1 MFQKQKK
8 ILSAVAALLLFFV
21 VLGVLD
27 EKNERQQPLNFSPQ
41 PTEKTLLAS
50 ASSQPPER
58 NLSTDQ
64 SETVPP
70 TEDAELPVETVPVI
84 TADSTFEI
92 YYLDVGQGDSSCVIC
107 DGHAMLIDGGNKSAS
122 SKVYSFL
129 RSHELPYLDYIVA
142 THHDSDHVGG
152 LAGALNYASVGT
164 TFCNVANY
172 DSEPFQDFLK
182 YLSQGNGT
190 ITIPNAGDTFYLGCA
205 QVTILY
211 PNPGEILS
219 DNTSIVLRIQ
229 YGDTSFLFT
238 GDSEVEDEAAILSS
252 EYELTSDV
260 IKVAHHGGKS
270 SSTSSF
276 IDSVAPSYAVI
287 SVGGSNTYGHP
298 AEEVLSRFKD
308 RNLSLYRTDIQG
320 DIHCTSDGSKITFDV
335 EKNSDF
341 DTYLA
346 AGGYK
351 NYLKE
356 LEAARA
362 TEPPATEAPATKPTT
377 TNPPETKETTVTV
390 TPTEKI
396 APSTNSDST
405 SNGSSCNYIANTNT
419 HKFHYPTCSSV
430 KQMNEN
436 NKWYYDGSRNDLIAM
451 GYSPCKKCNP

>member
-1 MFQKQKK
+1 MAQQNIIYLGVEHLHPHPKNPRQSMSQEGLDE
-8 ILSAVAALLLFFV
+8 LSASIKLNSVLQNLTVVPAPEYGEGEYTIIIGHRRHTAAKMAGLL
-21 VLGVLD
+21 
-27 EKNERQQPLNFSPQ
+27 E
-41 PTEKTLLAS
+41 
-50 ASSQPPER
+50 
-58 NLSTDQ
+58 
-64 SETVPP
+64 VP
-70 TEDAELPVETVPVI
+70 
-84 TADSTFEI
+84 
-92 YYLDVGQGDSSCVIC
+92 C
-107 DGHAMLIDGGNKSAS
+107 
-122 SKVYSFL
+122 
-129 RSHELPYLDYIVA
+129 IVR
-142 THHDSDHVGG
+142 
-152 LAGALNYASVGT
+152 
-164 TFCNVANY
+164 
-172 DSEPFQDFLK
+172 EM
-182 YLSQGNGT
+182 
-190 ITIPNAGDTFYLGCA
+190 
-205 QVTILY
+205 
-211 PNPGEILS
+211 
-219 DNTSIVLRIQ
+219 
-229 YGDTSFLFT
+229 
-238 GDSEVEDEAAILSS
+238 DEATQIR
-252 EYELTSDV
+252 
-260 IKVAHHGGKS
+260 KVAHHGSKL

-351 NYLKE
+351 KYLKE